1 MPIILTS
8 FREHYFFFFFLFFLS
23 DNKLKIYME
32 TGAKVLLISHVTGHI
47 CVHENNIFNLLKGE
61 KV

>member
-1 MPIILTS
+1 MCFVSIT
-8 FREHYFFFFFLFFLS
+8 FFFFLFFLS

>member
-8 FREHYFFFFFLFFLS
+8 FREYYFFFLFFLS